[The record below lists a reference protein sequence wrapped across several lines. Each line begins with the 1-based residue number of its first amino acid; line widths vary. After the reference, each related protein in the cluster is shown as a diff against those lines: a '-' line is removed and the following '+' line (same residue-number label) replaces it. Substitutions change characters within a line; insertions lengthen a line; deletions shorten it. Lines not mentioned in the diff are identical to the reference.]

1 MSYYKLYRHIPE
13 GNKVRGVLYLCE
25 PGRRGET
32 LLVKAAE
39 TLENL
44 PVMIPAL
51 VYPVAVT
58 MSPRFGK
65 LLPLLRNVP
74 GRSGIRIHGGTK
86 PEHSQGCVLITR
98 KPQYQA
104 VVERMLYE
112 QKRNEDIRIE
122 IIQMRPG
129 DQLPENQVIPLQYTD
144 YEKVPTQKALPPA
157 R

>member
-1 MSYYKLYRHIPE
+1 MSYYKLYRFLPD
-13 GNKVRGVLYLCE
+13 GNKVRGVLYLCQ
-25 PGRRGET
+25 PGRRNET
-32 LLVKAAE
+32 LLVKAAD

-44 PVMIPAL
+44 PVIIPAL
-51 VYPVAVT
+51 VYPVCVT

-98 KPQYQA
+98 KTQYQA

-112 QKRNEDIRIE
+112 QKRHEDIRIE

-129 DQLPENQVIPLQYTD
+129 DRLPTNQTINLKYTD
-144 YEKVPTQKALPPA
+144 YEKIPTQITQSPA
-157 R
+157 A